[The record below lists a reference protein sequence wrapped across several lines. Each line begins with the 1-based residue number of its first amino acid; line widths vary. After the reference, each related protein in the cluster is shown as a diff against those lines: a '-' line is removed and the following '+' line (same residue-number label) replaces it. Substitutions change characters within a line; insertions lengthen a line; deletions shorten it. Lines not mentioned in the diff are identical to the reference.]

1 MWLFGFYIH
10 SITHCVKC
18 AQRTKKYKNTFKM
31 HNVKKTIIV
40 LLLLHP

>member
-1 MWLFGFYIH
+1 MWLFVFYIQYNALCETCTAH
-10 SITHCVKC
+10 
-18 AQRTKKYKNTFKM
+18 KKYKNTFKM